1 MTLVPV
7 IVGILGIAV
16 FATLLASLFLKT
28 ERRAKATRTFDK
40 QWFED
45 FSAFRYLPMRRLLN
59 GADEAFVQRQQQNG
73 GGTLSE
79 FRAERRMLF
88 RLYLKDLQNDFAR
101 LSLGAKRAILAATDD
116 QSNQVSSLIRL
127 EWNFRKAVWM
137 AHGQLFLHACGFSP
151 ADASGL
157 IDALQHFEFTIRE
170 SYLALDRPG
179 T

>member
-16 FATLLASLFLKT
+16 FATLLASLCLKT
-28 ERRAKATRTFDK
+28 ERRAKATLTFDK

-59 GADEAFVQRQQQNG
+59 GADQAFVQRQQQNG
-73 GGTLSE
+73 GGTLRE

-88 RLYLKDLQNDFAR
+88 RLYLKDLQSDFAR
-101 LSLGAKRAILAATDD
+101 LSIGAKRAILAATED
-116 QSNQVSSLIRL
+116 QSEQVSSLIRL

-137 AHGQLFLHACGFSP
+137 AHGQIFMHACGFSP
-151 ADASGL
+151 ADAGGL

>member
-16 FATLLASLFLKT
+16 FATLLANLFLKS
-28 ERRAKATRTFDK
+28 ERSAKANQRFDE
-40 QWFED
+40 QWFDD

-73 GGTLSE
+73 GGTLRE

-88 RLYLKDLQNDFAR
+88 RLYLKDLQTDFAR
-101 LSLGAKRAILAATDD
+101 LTLGAKRAILAATED
-116 QSNQVSSLIRL
+116 QSDQVSSLIRL

-137 AHGQLFLHACGFSP
+137 AHGQLFVHACGFSP
-151 ADASGL
+151 ADATGL
-157 IDALQHFEFTIRE
+157 IDALQHFEFSIRE
-170 SYLALDRPG
+170 SYVALDRP
-179 T
+179 TV

>member
-73 GGTLSE
+73 GGTLRE

-170 SYLALDRPG
+170 SYLALDRPAA
-179 T
+179 

>member
-73 GGTLSE
+73 GGTLRE

-170 SYLALDRPG
+170 SYLALDRPA

>member
-16 FATLLASLFLKT
+16 FATLLTSLCLKT

-59 GADEAFVQRQQQNG
+59 GADQAFVQRQQQNG
-73 GGTLSE
+73 GGTLRE

-88 RLYLKDLQNDFAR
+88 RLYLKDLQSDFAR
-101 LSLGAKRAILAATDD
+101 LSFGAKRAILAATED
-116 QSNQVSSLIRL
+116 QSDQVSSLIRL

-137 AHGQLFLHACGFSP
+137 AHGQIFMHACGFSP

>member
-28 ERRAKATRTFDK
+28 ERRAKATQTFDK

-73 GGTLSE
+73 GGTLRE

-137 AHGQLFLHACGFSP
+137 AHGQLFLHAWGFSP

-170 SYLALDRPG
+170 SYLALDRPA